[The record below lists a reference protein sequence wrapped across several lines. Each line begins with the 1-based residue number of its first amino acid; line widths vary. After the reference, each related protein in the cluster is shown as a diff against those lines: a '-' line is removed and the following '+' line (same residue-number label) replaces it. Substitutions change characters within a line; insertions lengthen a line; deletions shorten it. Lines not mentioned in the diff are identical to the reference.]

1 MNAKP
6 PGDEDAEGKQPEPFV
21 DPDEPTRMVTPEMR
35 PAGTGGG
42 DSSRTSGATSGTA
55 TGTGTG
61 TFGDLAGLAE
71 GPVQVL
77 QEGDI
82 LKERFVLEARVGTGG
97 MGTVYKAL
105 DLRKQEA
112 EDRNP
117 YIAVKILNEDFR
129 AHPESL
135 RTLQR
140 EAKKAQSL
148 AHPSIVTVYDFDR
161 DGTSIYMTMEYLE
174 GKPLDRITKSGGF
187 KGLPLDQ
194 ALEIIRDVGAALD
207 FAHKQGIVHCDFKP
221 GNIFITDSGP
231 TKVIDFGI
239 ARAVKLGDDPHAD
252 ATVFDAGTLG
262 ALTPAYASP
271 EMLEDE
277 EPDPRDDIY
286 ALACIAYEL
295 ISGRHPFGRMPATEA
310 RDNALVPKQ
319 PPELNRRQWKAL
331 ANGLAFD
338 RNKRTA
344 DVQTFVTELNAGGG
358 GGKALGLVAAVAGVA
373 ILAGG
378 GFYFATGQSGDAPAE
393 PEVTAQIDG
402 GTESASA
409 PSASAPGASAAV
421 SGAESAAQGEP
432 ERETA
437 AVAVPPETET
447 AEPLEAEPEST
458 PEGTADPAPVQEAV
472 VQAPRFTAE
481 EVASLVGQA
490 SCADIRH
497 EINGG
502 SIAVKGH
509 SGAMA
514 EINRL
519 RDAIGGLS
527 GVEDTQID
535 VGLLDS
541 TLCAPLEVFVPY
553 VRKNREENAG
563 LTIQTRNANGVYVE
577 NESLIVDMQLPGYE
591 SHVYVDYYSIDGGV
605 LHMLPNEAYPENL
618 GSADL
623 AFTLGEDDSVR
634 SWTIAP
640 PFGTELVVVLTSP
653 EPLFETPREEVEFAS
668 SYLPDLR
675 ARLDEIRRG
684 GDANRLSADIFF
696 ITTTAAP

>member
-6 PGDEDAEGKQPEPFV
+6 PGDNDAEGKTPGPFV

-35 PAGTGGG
+35 PTEAR

-55 TGTGTG
+55 TGTGT
-61 TFGDLAGLAE
+61 FGDLAKLAD

-77 QEGDI
+77 QEGDT

-140 EAKKAQSL
+140 ESKKAQSL

-174 GKPLDRITKSGGF
+174 GKPLDKITKSSGF

-194 ALEIIRDVGAALD
+194 ALEIIQDVGAALA

-221 GNIFITDSGP
+221 GNIFITDTGP
-231 TKVIDFGI
+231 AKVIDFGI
-239 ARAVKLGDDPHAD
+239 ARAVKMGDDPHAD
-252 ATVFDAGTLG
+252 ATVFDAGSLG

-277 EPDPRDDIY
+277 EPDPRDDVY
-286 ALACIAYEL
+286 ALACISYEL

-331 ANGLAFD
+331 AAGLAFD
-338 RNKRTA
+338 RSKRIA
-344 DVQTFVTELNAGGG
+344 DVQTFVSELSAGGG
-358 GGKALGLVAAVAGVA
+358 NGKAMGLVAAVAGVA

-378 GFYFATGQSGDAPAE
+378 GFYLSTNQTQEAASAGSGIVAESGNGSETLGGAPRSETLAPAEVVSEPEADPAPAAPAETEAPE
-393 PEVTAQIDG
+393 PEVTLQVE
-402 GTESASA
+402 ESA
-409 PSASAPGASAAV
+409 PPEV
-421 SGAESAAQGEP
+421 TPEP
-432 ERETA
+432 ER
-437 AVAVPPETET
+437 
-447 AEPLEAEPEST
+447 
-458 PEGTADPAPVQEAV
+458 VQEAV
-472 VQAPRFTAE
+472 APPVRFTPADIDE
-481 EVASLVGQA
+481 LVRRA

-497 EINGG
+497 EIDGG
-502 SIAVKGH
+502 SISVTGY
-509 SGAMA
+509 SGSMA
-514 EINRL
+514 EINLL
-519 RDAIGGLS
+519 RDEIGNLS
-527 GVEDTQID
+527 GVDNTRFS
-535 VGLLDS
+535 VGLLDGA
-541 TLCAPLEVFVPY
+541 LCAPLEVFTPY
-553 VRKNREENAG
+553 VRKNREENTG
-563 LTIQTRNANGVYVE
+563 LTIRTRNEDGVYVE
-577 NESLIVDMQLPGYE
+577 NESLIVDMKLPGYE
-591 SHVYVDYYSIDGGV
+591 SYVYVDYYSIDGGV
-605 LHMLPNEAYPENL
+605 LHILPNEAYPENL

-623 AFTLGEDDSVR
+623 DVTLGEDDSVR
-634 SWTIAP
+634 SWTIAA
-640 PFGTELVVVLTSP
+640 PFGTEMVVVLTSP
-653 EPLFETPREEVEFAS
+653 EPLFGAQREEVEFAS

-675 ARLDEIRRG
+675 ARLEEIERG
-684 GDANRLSADIFF
+684 ADANRLSADIFF
-696 ITTTAAP
+696 ITTTPAP

>member
-6 PGDEDAEGKQPEPFV
+6 PGDNDAEGQKPGPFV

-35 PAGTGGG
+35 PADAS

-55 TGTGTG
+55 TGTGT
-61 TFGDLAGLAE
+61 FGDLEKLAD

-77 QEGDI
+77 QEGDT
-82 LKERFVLEARVGTGG
+82 LKERFVLEARLGTGG

-140 EAKKAQSL
+140 ESKKAQSL

-174 GKPLDRITKSGGF
+174 GKPLDKITKSGGF

-194 ALEIIRDVGAALD
+194 ALEIIQDVGAALA

-221 GNIFITDSGP
+221 GNIFITDTGP
-231 TKVIDFGI
+231 AKVIDFGI
-239 ARAVKLGDDPHAD
+239 ARAVKLGDDPQAD
-252 ATVFDAGTLG
+252 ATVFDAGSLG

-277 EPDPRDDIY
+277 EPDPRDDVY
-286 ALACIAYEL
+286 ALACISYEL

-331 ANGLAFD
+331 AAGLAFD
-338 RNKRTA
+338 RGKRIA
-344 DVQTFVTELNAGGG
+344 DVETFVSELSAGGENRR
-358 GGKALGLVAAVAGVA
+358 ALRLVAAVAGVA

-378 GFYFATGQSGDAPAE
+378 GFYFSTNETEEAASSGSGIVAQSDSGNETPGAASQPGTLAPAEVAPEPADPAPEASAEAVSPE
-393 PEVTAQIDG
+393 PEVTVQGEAD
-402 GTESASA
+402 AA
-409 PSASAPGASAAV
+409 PEV
-421 SGAESAAQGEP
+421 TQEP
-432 ERETA
+432 ER
-437 AVAVPPETET
+437 
-447 AEPLEAEPEST
+447 
-458 PEGTADPAPVQEAV
+458 VQEALIPPV
-472 VQAPRFTAE
+472 RFTAE
-481 EVASLVGQA
+481 DIDELVRRA

-497 EINGG
+497 EIEGG
-502 SIAVKGH
+502 SISVTGY
-509 SGAMA
+509 SGSMA
-514 EINRL
+514 EINLL
-519 RDAIGGLS
+519 RDEIGNLS
-527 GVEDTQID
+527 GVENTRFS
-535 VGLLDS
+535 VGLLDGA
-541 TLCAPLEVFVPY
+541 LCAPLEVFTPY
-553 VRKNREENAG
+553 VRKNREENTG
-563 LTIQTRNANGVYVE
+563 LTIRTRNEDGVYVE
-577 NESLIVDMQLPGYE
+577 NESLIVDMKLPGYE
-591 SHVYVDYYSIDGGV
+591 SYVYVDYYSIDGGV
-605 LHMLPNEAYPENL
+605 LHILPNEAYPENL

-623 AFTLGEDDSVR
+623 DVTLGEDDSVR
-634 SWTIAP
+634 SWTIAA

-653 EPLFETPREEVEFAS
+653 EPLFGVQREEVEFAS

-675 ARLDEIRRG
+675 ARLDELARG
-684 GDANRLSADIFF
+684 ADANRLSADIFF
-696 ITTTAAP
+696 ITTTPAR